1 MSDKAAEINIASR
14 VPAPA
19 RTVSCA
25 PANDR
30 RSWREPGVFRT
41 AILMGRLTF
50 REAARRKILWIAAI
64 AGVGFLALFWAGLHA
79 MLHSMAPAAA
89 SPVSRHEATGMMLM
103 MSLYAGSLMTSL
115 MAAITSCDTLSGE
128 IASGAIHAVATKPVR
143 RWALVLGKWAGFVVL
158 FGAYILLIE
167 GGSML
172 IAWIEN
178 RYLPPHAIAV
188 LGLVW
193 LQAILLLSVTMACS
207 ARLSSLTSGAC
218 TVGLFGLAFIG
229 GWIEQFGALRHVRA
243 CVDLGIVVS
252 LIMPSDALWR
262 RAAFKVQ
269 PPLLGAMGATPFS
282 SATVPSA
289 AMVVY
294 AVIYA
299 LAALLVA
306 QALFEG
312 RDL

>member
-1 MSDKAAEINIASR
+1 MSDEAAEINIATNVS
-14 VPAPA
+14 APA
-19 RTVSCA
+19 RAASYA
-25 PANDR
+25 PADDAR
-30 RSWREPGVFRT
+30 AWHEPGVFRT
-41 AILMGRLTF
+41 VTLMGSVTF

-64 AGVGFLALFWAGLHA
+64 AGVGFLGLFWAGLHA
-79 MLHSMAPAAA
+79 MLHSMAPTA
-89 SPVSRHEATGMMLM
+89 SAVSRHEATGMMLM

-128 IASGAIHAVATKPVR
+128 IASGTIHAIATKPVR
-143 RWALVLGKWAGFVVL
+143 RWALVLGKWTGFVLL
-158 FGAYILLIE
+158 FGAYILFVE

-188 LGLVW
+188 LGLIW

-207 ARLSSLTSGAC
+207 ARLSTLTSGAC
-218 TVGLFGLAFIG
+218 TIGLYGLAFIG

-262 RAAFKVQ
+262 RAAFRVQ
-269 PPLLGAMGATPFS
+269 PPLIGAIGATPFS
-282 SATVPSA
+282 SATAPSL
-289 AMVVY
+289 AMVLY
-294 AVIYA
+294 AVIYSM
-299 LAALLVA
+299 AALLLA
-306 QALFEG
+306 QALLER

>member
-1 MSDKAAEINIASR
+1 MSDEAAEINIATNVS
-14 VPAPA
+14 APA
-19 RTVSCA
+19 RAASYA
-25 PANDR
+25 PADDAR
-30 RSWREPGVFRT
+30 AWHEPGVFRT
-41 AILMGRLTF
+41 LTLMGTVTF

-64 AGVGFLALFWAGLHA
+64 AGVGFLGLFWAGLHA
-79 MLHSMAPAAA
+79 MLHSMAPTA
-89 SPVSRHEATGMMLM
+89 SAVSRHEATGMMLM

-128 IASGAIHAVATKPVR
+128 IASGTIHAIATKPVR
-143 RWALVLGKWAGFVVL
+143 RWALVLGKWTGFVLL
-158 FGAYILLIE
+158 FGAYILFVE

-188 LGLVW
+188 LGLIW

-207 ARLSSLTSGAC
+207 ARLSTLTSGAC
-218 TVGLFGLAFIG
+218 TIGLYGLAFIG

-243 CVDLGIVVS
+243 CVDLGILVS

-262 RAAFKVQ
+262 RAAFRVQ
-269 PPLLGAMGATPFS
+269 PPLIGAIGATPFS
-282 SATVPSA
+282 SATAPSL
-289 AMVVY
+289 AMVLY
-294 AVIYA
+294 AVIYSM
-299 LAALLVA
+299 AALLLA
-306 QALFEG
+306 QALLER

>member
-1 MSDKAAEINIASR
+1 MSDETAEINIATNVS
-14 VPAPA
+14 APA
-19 RTVSCA
+19 RDASYA
-25 PANDR
+25 PADDR
-30 RSWREPGVFRT
+30 RSWQEPGVLRT
-41 AILMGRLTF
+41 VTLMGSLTF

-64 AGVGFLALFWAGLHA
+64 AGVGFLGLFWAGLHTV
-79 MLHSMAPAAA
+79 LHSMARAA
-89 SPVSRHEATGMMLM
+89 SPVNRHEATGMMLM

-128 IASGAIHAVATKPVR
+128 IASGTIHAIATKPVR
-143 RWALVLGKWAGFVVL
+143 RWALVLGKWAGFVLL
-158 FGAYILLIE
+158 FGAYILFVE

-188 LGLVW
+188 LGLIW
-193 LQAILLLSVTMACS
+193 LQAILLLSVTIACS
-207 ARLSSLTSGAC
+207 ARLSTLTSGAC
-218 TVGLFGLAFIG
+218 TIGFYGLAFIG
-229 GWIEQFGALRHVRA
+229 GWIEQFGALRHVKA

-282 SATVPSA
+282 SATVPSLI
-289 AMVVY
+289 MVVY
-294 AVIYA
+294 AGIYT

-306 QALFEG
+306 QALFER